1 MFCSLFTLCLWQKSI
16 VEITAHTDKTES
28 RVIKGSENTL
38 GSRAWERKFFHVW
51 LTLLLP
57 VMFRIIAVRSKAN
70 TTLKF
75 PQLVGLKISHRYDGL
90 QLIQTLRISA
100 GFSVAWNMN
109 QTKTDC
115 MPFSSRLIEPTKPS
129 KKQEKS
135 ISHLKRSNKNS
146 IDNVRPKTRTQLWT
160 STQAY
165 MQRGD

>member
-1 MFCSLFTLCLWQKSI
+1 MFCSLLTLCLWQKST
-16 VEITAHTDKTES
+16 VGITAHADKSEYS
-28 RVIKGSENTL
+28 VIKGSENTL
-38 GSRAWERKFFHVW
+38 GSRTWESKFFHVW

-90 QLIQTLRISA
+90 QLIQTPRIST
-100 GFSVAWNMN
+100 GFSTAWNMN

-115 MPFSSRLIEPTKPS
+115 MPLSNHLRGPKKPS
-129 KKQEKS
+129 KKQKKS
-135 ISHLKRSNKNS
+135 IHHLKCSNKNS
-146 IDNVRPKTRTQLWT
+146 IDNVRPETRTQLWT

-165 MQRGD
+165 MQKDD

>member
-1 MFCSLFTLCLWQKSI
+1 MHLTKVYSRNHCI
-16 VEITAHTDKTES
+16 AHSHKAEPNVLQCPDS
-28 RVIKGSENTL
+28 TL
-38 GSRAWERKFFHVW
+38 GSRTWESQFFYVW

-75 PQLVGLKISHRYDGL
+75 SHRVGLKISHRYDGL
-90 QLIQTLRISA
+90 HLIQTLQISA

-115 MPFSSRLIEPTKPS
+115 MPFWNHLREHKKPS
-129 KKQEKS
+129 KKQQKS
-135 ISHLKRSNKNS
+135 ISHLKCSKKNS

-165 MQRGD
+165 MQRDD